1 MAFSNTPENDTYR
14 TVPIKIDSN
23 AMYRYGD
30 LDVQK
35 DAQII
40 NMFYD
45 RISQENKEREVRLQK
60 RSGLGDTTYSL
71 TKASA
76 NDVLRGS
83 FNDVDTNT
91 FYWAVNNKVYSVSP
105 DVGTSIRTVTTLATS
120 SGYVGFCTYLKA
132 DGTRYVVF
140 TDGTELWVD
149 NYVAVSCNKVTDVDL
164 PTPHQPY
171 PIYLNGYLFLIKSNT
186 GDIYNSVND
195 DPTSWEP
202 DEFISAEIN
211 SDYAERLFK
220 IKNYIICLGNA
231 SIEYFWDA
239 GNDTGSPLSRNDS
252 PTRNLG
258 YITGGAQAGDLIFF
272 VGQDEKQNLA
282 VYVIEGFKAARV
294 SNSIVDRTLQAIS
307 SSQNTKGSVFLNKD
321 GFIVSNHGHT
331 FYVLVAGQTTWA
343 FDIEE
348 KLWYEWQGSDNTGL
362 KIEASWGMYNGG
374 SYLAIQGRTTISVMA
389 QSLYQDFGT
398 NFRCRYTTEGNTFG
412 SMNWK
417 VCNKLTLVCS
427 QHNSSGTSNVSISW
441 SDRDWSDAGS
451 IVRLI
456 NIFSISPFV
465 SKLGRFRRRSF
476 RIDYSDN
483 YPWFITELILE
494 INIMGN

>member
-1 MAFSNTPENDTYR
+1 MAFSNTPQNDTYR
-14 TVPIKIDSN
+14 TVSIKIDGS
-23 AMYRYGD
+23 AMYRYGN
-30 LDVQK
+30 LSSQK

-40 NMFYD
+40 NAFYD
-45 RISQENKEREVRLQK
+45 RISQENKEREVRLLK
-60 RSGLGDTTYSL
+60 RSGLADTTYSL
-71 TKASA
+71 TKAS
-76 NDVLRGS
+76 NTDVLRGF

-105 DVGTSIRTVTTLATS
+105 DVGITVRTVTTLATS

-132 DGTRYVVF
+132 NGTRYIIF

-149 NYVAVSCNKVTDVDL
+149 DYVSVSCNKVTDPDL
-164 PTPHQPY
+164 PSPHQPY
-171 PIYLNGYLFLIKSNT
+171 PIYLNGYVFLIKNNT

-220 IKNYIICLGNA
+220 IKNYIICLGSA

-258 YITGGAQAGDLIFF
+258 YVTGGAQAGDLIFF

-282 VYVIEGFKAARV
+282 VYVIEGFKATRV
-294 SNSIVDRTLQAIS
+294 SNSIVDRTLQTFS
-307 SSQNTKGSVFLNKD
+307 STQNSKGNVTLNKD
-321 GFIVSNHGHT
+321 GFIVSDNGHT

-343 FDIEE
+343 FDVDE

-362 KIEASWGMYNGG
+362 KIEAVWGMYNGA
-374 SYLAIQGRTTISVMA
+374 SYLAIQNRTTISIMSP
-389 QSLYQDFGT
+389 SLYQDFGA
-398 NFRCRYTTEGNTFG
+398 NFRCRYTTENNSFG
-412 SMNWK
+412 SLNWK
-417 VCNKLTLVCS
+417 ICNRLTVNGS
-427 QHNSSGTSNVSISW
+427 QSQASGTSNLGVSW
-441 SDRDWSDAGS
+441 SDKDWADGGTTS
-451 IVRLI
+451 RNI
-456 NIFSISPFV
+456 NVFSVSPFINR
-465 SKLGRFRRRSF
+465 LGRFRKRSF
-476 RIDYSDN
+476 RLEYSDN
-483 YPWFITELILE
+483 YPWYITELSLELNIL
-494 INIMGN
+494 GH